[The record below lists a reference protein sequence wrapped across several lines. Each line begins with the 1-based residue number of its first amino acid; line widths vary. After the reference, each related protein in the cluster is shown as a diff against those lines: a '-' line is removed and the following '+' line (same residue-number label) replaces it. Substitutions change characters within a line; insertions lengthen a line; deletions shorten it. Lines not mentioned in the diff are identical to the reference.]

1 MTSDAGLLFA
11 ARALRTFAYGFLS
24 VVLALYLSGLG
35 LTPAQV
41 GGLFTAALLGGAAT
55 TSAVGALA
63 GRWGRRGVLRRFA
76 LLMAVSGAVYA
87 LGAPAWLLLLA
98 ALAGTIS
105 PSGYEV
111 GPFFPLEQAALPE
124 VSRGAPEVG
133 LFAWYNLVGTV
144 AVALGALAAGVVPS
158 VLAPLGVP
166 DAGAQRGLVWAFAAT
181 GLVLAA
187 LYGRLS
193 DRVEAPVVGGGGGG
207 LRRSRRTV
215 LRLTA
220 LFGLDALAGGL
231 VVQSLVAFWFH
242 QRFGVGLAELGPLF
256 FGTNLLSA
264 LSYLAAARL
273 SRRIGLLNTMVFTH
287 LPSNVLLALV
297 PLMPT
302 WPAAAGILLLRH
314 ALSQMDVPTRQA
326 YTLALVAPEERAAAA
341 GITNAVRP
349 AAASVAPLLSGLALQ
364 AAAGGLPFVLAGGL
378 KAVYDLTLWALFRTV
393 PLPSPGAGA
402 PAGARPA
409 GAAVKA
415 ISAVTADEL
424 GQRRVEPP

>member
-35 LTPAQV
+35 LSPAQV

-87 LGAPAWLLLLA
+87 LGAPPWLLLLA

-193 DRVEAPVVGGGGGG
+193 ERVETPVVGGRGGG
-207 LRRSRRTV
+207 LHRSRLTV

>member
-11 ARALRTFAYGFLS
+11 ARALRMFAYGFLS
-24 VVLALYLSGLG
+24 VVLALYLSDLG

-41 GGLFTAALLGGAAT
+41 GGLFTAALLGGAVT
-55 TSAVGALA
+55 TGAVGTLA

-87 LGAPAWLLLLA
+87 LGAPPWLLLLA

-144 AVALGALAAGVVPS
+144 AVALGALAAGAVPS
-158 VLAPLGVP
+158 VLALLGVP

-193 DRVEAPVVGGGGGG
+193 DRVEAPVAGGGGGG
-207 LRRSRRTV
+207 LRRSRRIV
-215 LRLTA
+215 LRLTG

-242 QRFGVGLAELGPLF
+242 QRFGVDLAELGPLF

-302 WPAAAGILLLRH
+302 WPAAAGVLLLRH

-326 YTLALVAPEERAAAA
+326 YTLALVAPEERTAAA

-349 AAASVAPLLSGLALQ
+349 TAASVAPLLSGLALQ

-393 PLPSPGAGA
+393 PLLSPGAGA
-402 PAGARPA
+402 PPAPIPPARP
-409 GAAVKA
+409 
-415 ISAVTADEL
+415 
-424 GQRRVEPP
+424 